1 MDPVKKLVSGFSRRL
16 LGVGASLLLWCLT
29 VAGAARALPLQE
41 IITRTEPAVVHVS
54 VSGGRGGEVG
64 TGSGFVVSGDG
75 RVVTNHHVV
84 NDAERVE
91 VVFQGGRKVQA
102 LGVVA
107 FDEES
112 DLAILQLEK
121 GSYPSLALADSPA
134 KQGDPV
140 VVIGSP
146 RGLSGMVST
155 GIVSAVRAEGAHLGN
170 DHRKNWTL
178 QLTAAVSPGS
188 SGSPVMNEDGEVV
201 AVTVGQASGQAL
213 NFGVPVDLLRKLLPA
228 AANEPS
234 PFRVLRGGRSPLTNL
249 LISAVGLGGA
259 ALVVWLTGWILG
271 RKERRARGKG
281 RDVIDPIIKH

>member
-1 MDPVKKLVSGFSRRL
+1 MV
-16 LGVGASLLLWCLT
+16 GVLALLWL
-29 VAGAARALPLQE
+29 VMPAEPAFALPLQE

-54 VSGGRGGEVG
+54 VSDGRGGEVG

-91 VVFQGGRKVQA
+91 VSFQGGRKVRA
-102 LGVVA
+102 LGVLA
-107 FDEES
+107 FDADA

-121 GSYPSLALADSPA
+121 GSYPTLALADVPA

-146 RGLSGMVST
+146 RGLSGTVST
-155 GIVSAVRAEGAHLGN
+155 GIVSAVRSEGAHLGA

-188 SGSPVMNEDGEVV
+188 SGSPVMNEEGEVV
-201 AVTVGQASGQAL
+201 AVTVGQAYGQAL
-213 NFGVPVDLLRKLLPA
+213 NFGVPIALLRKLLPTA
-228 AANEPS
+228 SKEPS
-234 PFRVLRGGRSPLTNL
+234 PFRVLRGGRSVLTNL
-249 LISAVGLGGA
+249 LISAAGLGGA
-259 ALVVWLTGWILG
+259 ALVVWIIAWIFG
-271 RKERRARGKG
+271 RKERGARRRG
-281 RDVIDPIIKH
+281 RGASDPFIKH